1 MRRALIA
8 TTCAATLLAG
18 CSYHVTPEGLQPV
31 TATQSPGQDNRDTQI
46 AIAATMLMVLIAA
59 AAGGGGGGGGE
70 PPQPG
75 GGLD

>member
-8 TTCAATLLAG
+8 TACAATLLAG

-31 TATQSPGQDNRDTQI
+31 TATQSAGEDNRDTQI

-59 AAGGGGGGGGE
+59 AAGGGGGDGE
-70 PPQPG
+70 PIRDI